1 MERNGQFGTKRDVGG
16 ASQGS
21 SLFLKLSCGG
31 LNNKNLSAQ
40 NNLITQNS
48 LHVCRSTS
56 DMISQC
62 SIHLIIKNKL
72 GTVVALGWH

>member
-1 MERNGQFGTKRDVGG
+1 MYGAKRTVWNKTRSGR
-16 ASQGS
+16 S
-21 SLFLKLSCGG
+21 FLKLSCGG

-56 DMISQC
+56 DMISQY
-62 SIHLIIKNKL
+62 SIHLIMKNKL
-72 GTVVALGWH
+72 GSGVGLGWA